1 MKKSYVYL
9 LTNTNNTVIYVGV
22 TADLIRR
29 IYEHKTGVFRGFSY
43 RYNCNK
49 LVYYEEYSNMDL
61 AIEREKQIKA
71 GNRRRKEYL
80 ITIANPEWVDLAKE
94 WIFPYV

>member
-49 LVYYEEYSNMDL
+49 LVYYEEYSNMDM

>member
-9 LTNTNNTVIYVGV
+9 LANKNNTVIYVGV
-22 TADLIRR
+22 TSNLVRR
-29 IYEHKTGVFRGFSY
+29 IYEHKTGAFRGFTY

-49 LVYYEEYSNMDL
+49 LVYYEEYNNIDM
-61 AIEREKQIKA
+61 AIEREKQIKS

-80 ITIANPEWVDLAKE
+80 ITSINPEWVDLAKE
-94 WIFPYV
+94 WLFPYV

>member
-29 IYEHKTGVFRGFSY
+29 IYEHETGVFCGFSY

-49 LVYYEEYSNMDL
+49 LVYYEEYSNIDM

-94 WIFPYV
+94 WLFPYV

>member
-1 MKKSYVYL
+1 MKKSNVYL
-9 LTNTNNTVIYVGV
+9 LTNKYNTVIYVGV
-22 TADLIRR
+22 TTDLVRR

-43 RYNCNK
+43 RYNCTK
-49 LVYYEEYSNMDL
+49 LVYYEEYSNMDM

-80 ITIANPEWVDLAKE
+80 IRSTNPEWVDLAKE
-94 WIFPYV
+94 WLFPYV